1 MNKPTESTPPEAETA
16 ITPDPEPAPVQTEAD
31 AKPEPEPPAK
41 SGRSWTGLLALLIAL
56 GAAAGTGYLWTLQ
69 QNQQPAL
76 AQVDRL
82 AAQLQSSQGSV
93 TELRTKQRE
102 TAATNAQL
110 QGEISA
116 LNERLLSQRKTLD
129 ELPPRLTRLE
139 RALEEL
145 PGISDQARAAWLVA
159 EAQYYLRIANAQ
171 VQLARNAEVAL
182 RAQQLADEKLRD
194 AADPRLTRVRAALA
208 DEMTAL
214 RAVPRPDTE
223 GIVLAISS
231 LARSLDKL
239 PLAQQGPSR
248 YGQKQAEE
256 DGSSGLARA
265 WARLSEALLSLVR
278 IKKTDEAVSPLR
290 TPAEESLL
298 LRRLEAE
305 LELARGALLNGEGQ
319 LYRSLLDDVKASIRR
334 HFDNDAPAVRAAV
347 NQLADL
353 ARAELPETLPD
364 ISGSLELLRRVA
376 DETPAP

>member
-1 MNKPTESTPPEAETA
+1 MAETAVTPAPTPAEAEVESTPETGQ
-16 ITPDPEPAPVQTEAD
+16 PGPAR
-31 AKPEPEPPAK
+31 
-41 SGRSWTGLLALLIAL
+41 RSWTGLLALLIAL
-56 GAAAGTGYLWTLQ
+56 GAAASSGYLWSLQ
-69 QNQQPAL
+69 QKQQPAL

-82 AAQLQSSQGSV
+82 TKQLQSSQGSV
-93 TELRTKQRE
+93 TELRTKQGE

-110 QGEISA
+110 QGELSE

-129 ELPPRLTRLE
+129 ELPPRLNRLE

-145 PGISDQARAAWLVA
+145 PGISDQARAAWLIA
-159 EAQYYLRIANAQ
+159 EAGYYLRIANAQ

-214 RAVPRPDTE
+214 RAVPQPDTE

-231 LARSLDKL
+231 LARSLDQL

-248 YGQKQAEE
+248 YGQQQAEE

-334 HFDNDAPAVRAAV
+334 HFDNDAPAVRAAI

-353 ARAELPETLPD
+353 SRAELAETLPD
-364 ISGSLELLRRVA
+364 ISGSLELLLRVA
-376 DETPAP
+376 DEAPAP

>member
-1 MNKPTESTPPEAETA
+1 M
-16 ITPDPEPAPVQTEAD
+16 TPDSDPAVVQTEAEPT
-31 AKPEPEPPAK
+31 PEPEPPAK
-41 SGRSWTGLLALLIAL
+41 AARSWTCLLARRSAL
-56 GAAAGTGYLWTLQ
+56 GARARTGYLGTLQ
-69 QNQQPAL
+69 QSQNMAL

-82 AAQLQSSQGSV
+82 ASQLQSNQGSV
-93 TELRTKQRE
+93 AQLNTQHSEA
-102 TAATNAQL
+102 AATNARL
-110 QGEISA
+110 TADISE

-129 ELPPRLTRLE
+129 TLPPRLTRLE

-145 PGISDQARAAWLVA
+145 PGISDQARAAWLIA
-159 EAQYYLRIANAQ
+159 EAEYYLRIANAQ

-194 AADPRLTRVRAALA
+194 AADPRLTQVRAALA

-231 LARSLDKL
+231 LARSLDEL

-248 YGQKQAEE
+248 YGQQQAEE
-256 DGSSGLARA
+256 DNTTGLARA
-265 WARLSEALLSLVR
+265 WARLSQALLSLVR
-278 IKKTDEAVSPLR
+278 IKQTDEAASPLR
-290 TPAEESLL
+290 TQAEESLL

-305 LELARGALLNGEGQ
+305 LELARGALLNGEGA
-319 LYRSLLDDVKASIRR
+319 LYRALLDDVKASIRR
-334 HFDNDAPAVRAAV
+334 HFDNDAPSVRAAI

-364 ISGSLELLRRVA
+364 ISGSLALLGRVA
-376 DETPAP
+376 EQAPAP

>member
-1 MNKPTESTPPEAETA
+1 MNKPTETSPPEAETVSP
-16 ITPDPEPAPVQTEAD
+16 PDAEPAAAQTQGEVT
-31 AKPEPEPPAK
+31 PEPEPPATA
-41 SGRSWTGLLALLIAL
+41 GRSWTGLLALLIAL
-56 GAAAGTGYLWTLQ
+56 GAAAATGYLWTLQ
-69 QNQQPAL
+69 QNQQAAL

-82 AAQLQSSQGSV
+82 ASQLQSNQGSV
-93 TELRTKQRE
+93 AQLSTQQSD

-110 QGEISA
+110 QAELSE

-145 PGISDQARAAWLVA
+145 PGISDQARAAWLIA
-159 EAQYYLRIANAQ
+159 EAEYYLRIANAQ
-171 VQLARNAEVAL
+171 IQLARNAEVAL

-194 AADPRLTRVRAALA
+194 AADPRLTQVRAALA

-231 LARSLDKL
+231 LARALDEL

-248 YGQKQAEE
+248 YGQQQLED

-265 WARLSEALLSLVR
+265 WARLREALLSLVR
-278 IKKTDEAVSPLR
+278 IKKTDEAASPLR
-290 TPAEESLL
+290 TAAEESLL

-305 LELARGALLNGEGQ
+305 LELARGALLNGQGQ

-334 HFDNDAPAVRAAV
+334 HFDNDAPAVRAAI

-353 ARAELPETLPD
+353 ARAELPEALPD
-364 ISGSLELLRRVA
+364 ISGSLELLLRVA
-376 DETPAP
+376 GEAPAQ